1 MAIDPEP
8 RTLKVFLSYSHDS
21 PEHAD
26 RVLELCDRLRR
37 NGLDAWIDQYVPSPP
52 QGWALWSAQQVEE
65 ADYVL
70 AVCTE
75 TYARRLQGA
84 ESPGHGLGVRWE
96 GYVITQALFRSGAHN
111 TKFLPVIL
119 SSQDR
124 QHIPPI
130 LQGPTFYTL
139 DVDEEYWRLYRH
151 LTCQPELEVPRLGDL
166 VAMPPKNRQTGLFAK
181 PAGLEPRF
189 QGPRHRELA
198 EAWERA
204 QERLEELTIAEQD
217 TQAIRAEILQLRRE
231 MRDGGRLRAGDLLG
245 DGRFKLIKPVGAGGF
260 ATVWKAYDR
269 RRAEVVA
276 IKVLHGSHAEDW
288 TRLERFF
295 RGARTM
301 ATLDHARVVKVVET
315 HLEDGGYHFFVME
328 YVGGGD
334 LRRLVLEEGLAPKE
348 AIRLIVDVGEAL
360 SYAHRVDVV
369 HRDVKPGN
377 ILIDESGPK
386 LTDFDLVWVL
396 GTTGGTRTGSML
408 GSFLYSAP
416 EMLLDASCPGK
427 AVDIYSLAMTTIFV
441 LLQDDLPYDVLRD
454 PERIISA
461 LPCSLQIKAAL
472 SKAASWDPEQRPS
485 SIAEF
490 CNELTGHR
498 PTPASLV
505 PPSLRF
511 SNVTDIGPGLL
522 SLGWP
527 APPERGAMGGRGAG
541 SRWPEIPV
549 GQ

>member
-204 QERLEELTIAEQD
+204 QERLEELTIASPLGFLSH
-217 TQAIRAEILQLRRE
+217 RPPP
-231 MRDGGRLRAGDLLG
+231 AGSGG
-245 DGRFKLIKPVGAGGF
+245 DGLRDLHPRPLFHRHSRPRERGGNAAPNSDLAADCGGLTKTHVLISGFPARAISRKCSAGGGLL
-260 ATVWKAYDR
+260 ALIR
-269 RRAEVVA
+269 CG
-276 IKVLHGSHAEDW
+276 ISPS
-288 TRLERFF
+288 
-295 RGARTM
+295 
-301 ATLDHARVVKVVET
+301 
-315 HLEDGGYHFFVME
+315 
-328 YVGGGD
+328 GGGSAENETRFRF
-334 LRRLVLEEGLAPKE
+334 LR
-348 AIRLIVDVGEAL
+348 
-360 SYAHRVDVV
+360 
-369 HRDVKPGN
+369 
-377 ILIDESGPK
+377 
-386 LTDFDLVWVL
+386 
-396 GTTGGTRTGSML
+396 
-408 GSFLYSAP
+408 
-416 EMLLDASCPGK
+416 
-427 AVDIYSLAMTTIFV
+427 
-441 LLQDDLPYDVLRD
+441 
-454 PERIISA
+454 
-461 LPCSLQIKAAL
+461 
-472 SKAASWDPEQRPS
+472 
-485 SIAEF
+485 
-490 CNELTGHR
+490 
-498 PTPASLV
+498 
-505 PPSLRF
+505 
-511 SNVTDIGPGLL
+511 
-522 SLGWP
+522 
-527 APPERGAMGGRGAG
+527 
-541 SRWPEIPV
+541 
-549 GQ
+549 